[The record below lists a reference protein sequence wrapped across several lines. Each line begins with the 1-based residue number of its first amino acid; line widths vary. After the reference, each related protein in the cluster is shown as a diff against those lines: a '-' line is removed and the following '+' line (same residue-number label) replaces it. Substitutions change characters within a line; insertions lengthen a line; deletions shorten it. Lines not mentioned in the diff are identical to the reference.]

1 MENSNNNNDQLYEIL
16 KDTKIDKKE
25 QTQKPFLDFVSSLF
39 IILLCLTAIAV
50 SFFYFNNK
58 KNSIIEEKV
67 DLQVKI
73 ENLEKEIKKKDEF
86 SNNVNSLLK
95 YAWVVD
101 YIYSKEEKVSDII
114 RLLEYLLPENII
126 FKNGIDIKNFKNVKL
141 SNLETD
147 KLENI
152 SNFKTTFEKSGSF
165 NLKWLNSISLSKTPI
180 EEGSS
185 VKNYQFTYEL
195 EYKGSKTKKS
205 DLFLE
210 LTDKE
215 KKDNLQKDKA
225 NQAILEKT
233 ITYLEKFKEKTWVYP
248 CSNIEKFNNNFMYYL
263 NVDGLSSDRTK
274 EFSFMKDSLAKNN
287 LADLF
292 ILNWILDK
300 KDFNSIYNKKDF
312 SSVYV
317 VNREC
322 NSYSLCSAKNS
333 KEYGW
338 SWTTLQALSKLEG
351 TAQFKD
357 DSNFLTYAWGNTSV
371 YDENLCNFIK

>member
-1 MENSNNNNDQLYEIL
+1 MENNNNNNDSLYEIL
-16 KDTKIDKKE
+16 KDTKIDKQE
-25 QTQKPFLDFVSSLF
+25 QIKKPFLDFISSLF
-39 IILLCLTAIAV
+39 IILLCLTAILG
-50 SFFYFNNK
+50 SFFYFNNQK
-58 KNSIIEEKV
+58 KSVIEETV

-73 ENLEKEIKKKDEF
+73 ENLEKEIKKKEEF

-95 YAWVVD
+95 YAWVVN
-101 YIYSKEEKVSDII
+101 YIYSKEEKVSNVIK
-114 RLLEYLLPENII
+114 LLEYLLPENII
-126 FKNGIDIKNFKNVKL
+126 FKNWIDIKNFKNVKL

-152 SNFKTTFEKSGSF
+152 SNFKTTFEKSEAF
-165 NLKWLNSISLSKTPI
+165 NLKWLTSISLNKSPV
-180 EEGSS
+180 EGTTSR
-185 VKNYQFTYEL
+185 NYQFTYEL
-195 EYKGSKTKKS
+195 EYKGSKNKKN

-215 KKDNLQKDKA
+215 KKDNFQKDKW

-233 ITYLEKFKEKTWVYP
+233 VWFLEKFKSKTGVYP

-263 NVDGLSSDRTK
+263 NVDGLSSDKTK
-274 EFSFMKDSLAKNN
+274 EFSFMKETLLKNN

-312 SSVYV
+312 SSVYI

-322 NSYSLCSAKNS
+322 SSYSLCTVKNS
-333 KEYGW
+333 KEYTGTW
-338 SWTTLQALSKLEG
+338 DVLKPISKLENG
-351 TAQFKD
+351 TQFKD
-357 DSNFLTYAWGNTSV
+357 DTNFLIYAGWDTSV